1 MQRRL
6 ERPRWESRARL
17 HRREAS
23 PQPDLDGARQDGAH
37 GVVAPQREPL
47 QPGATGPGGV
57 PLAPE
62 AQHVRAQVERQEHV
76 TVALQRAVGREAPT
90 VPEPPLGRLTLALD
104 RPVERV
110 LARTADTDT
119 LRSVATETMRDAKVL
134 ERKECAGDFEH
145 GGATSCPIRTSRER

>member
-1 MQRRL
+1 M
-6 ERPRWESRARL
+6 RPDPVR
-17 HRREAS
+17 
-23 PQPDLDGARQDGAH
+23 
-37 GVVAPQREPL
+37 
-47 QPGATGPGGV
+47 V

-76 TVALQRAVGREAPT
+76 TVALKRAVVCEAPA

-110 LARTADTDT
+110 VACTADTDA
-119 LRSVATETMRDAKVL
+119 LWSVATETMRDAKVL

-145 GGATSCPIRTSRER
+145 GGATSCPIRTARER